1 VIAVLNNDRY
11 FTPEEYFAWEEQ
23 QLERHELI
31 DGHVYAM
38 SGGTQNHSAIKLNI
52 GVSIKTHLRG
62 SKCRVFNSDLKVNI
76 LNTSNYTYP
85 DLSVTCDDRDR
96 ENPIY
101 ITYPCLVVEV
111 LSSSTE
117 AYDRGKKFEK
127 YRRNPNLIDYV
138 LVSSEEVAIDLYH
151 KNNAGEWLI
160 LSYRSGDRVELKSI
174 GLSLPIEQFYEEIV
188 FESVLSPSSI
198 GDGIRSE
205 LDELEGLLG

>member
-1 VIAVLNNDRY
+1 MIAILNNDRY

-52 GVSIKTHLRG
+52 GSLIQAHLRG
-62 SKCRVFNSDLKVNI
+62 SKCSVFDSDLKVNI
-76 LNTSNYTYP
+76 LNSTNYTYP
-85 DLSVTCDDRDR
+85 DLSVTCDDHDR
-96 ENPIY
+96 ENAIY
-101 ITYPCLVVEV
+101 ISYPCLIVEV

-138 LVSSEEVAIDLYH
+138 LVSSEEVAIDIYQ
-151 KNNAGEWLI
+151 KNDVGQWMF
-160 LSYRSGDRVELKSI
+160 LSYRSGDLVELKSI

-188 FESVLSPSSI
+188 FEVV
-198 GDGIRSE
+198 G
-205 LDELEGLLG
+205 